1 MVGRCDPQ
9 SAEHLR
15 AYHDKPNPVC
25 PDGIILLFRAGNLSM
40 ESDEWFKSDQ
50 VVEIFSAFMNGSEV
64 PAYVVWRRAPF

>member
-1 MVGRCDPQ
+1 
-9 SAEHLR
+9 
-15 AYHDKPNPVC
+15 
-25 PDGIILLFRAGNLSM
+25 M